1 MPVTTLKE
9 KLIKKIK
16 EIDDPAILEEA
27 SNLLELNE
35 PETVYQVNDKQ
46 RNAIEEA
53 KQQIKDKKTI
63 GNKQADKESDE
74 WLSE

>member
-1 MPVTTLKE
+1 MPDTTLKE

>member
-1 MPVTTLKE
+1 MT
-9 KLIKKIK
+9 
-16 EIDDPAILEEA
+16 D
-27 SNLLELNE
+27 
-35 PETVYQVNDKQ
+35 TVYEVNDKQ
-46 RNAIEEA
+46 RDAIEEA

>member
-1 MPVTTLKE
+1 MSDTTLKE
-9 KLIKKIK
+9 KLIKKIN

-35 PETVYQVNDKQ
+35 PETIYLVNDKQ

-63 GNKQADKESDE
+63 DNKQADKESDE

>member
-1 MPVTTLKE
+1 MPDTTLKE

-27 SNLLELNE
+27 SNLHELNE

-63 GNKQADKESDE
+63 DNKQADKESDE